1 MGRPERRRIR
11 WRAFAAALVGL
22 AAGSGGERGQL
33 LGSVQDQASLNGQ
46 AVAYDAH
53 SELAVLPSLSG
64 DMLVVVGLSEG
75 SPAVVGS
82 VHDGT
87 RLDGAIHATTDGRG
101 HALVAAYNSDALT
114 VVDISEPSAPAISGA
129 LVDSE
134 RLNGARAVAYDPER
148 QLAVALGYLSGTLV
162 VAGLADPRE
171 PGLIGSL
178 SELSGPVAIAL
189 DVRGRRAF
197 VALDRADA
205 IAVIDLG
212 SPSAPTQSAELRDA
226 RLKSVTAVAYQ
237 AGAALAV
244 VCTQP
249 ARASSFS
256 LVDVSSPGEL
266 RILSSMA
273 GIDSPSGLAY
283 GGNALA
289 LVTSRSQGSLHVVN
303 ASRPHAPTV
312 VGTLSLPELRG
323 ATDVAFDEGG
333 EEGARVV

>member
-1 MGRPERRRIR
+1 
-11 WRAFAAALVGL
+11 
-22 AAGSGGERGQL
+22 
-33 LGSVQDQASLNGQ
+33 
-46 AVAYDAH
+46 
-53 SELAVLPSLSG
+53 
-64 DMLVVVGLSEG
+64 
-75 SPAVVGS
+75 
-82 VHDGT
+82 
-87 RLDGAIHATTDGRG
+87 
-101 HALVAAYNSDALT
+101 
-114 VVDISEPSAPAISGA
+114 
-129 LVDSE
+129 
-134 RLNGARAVAYDPER
+134 
-148 QLAVALGYLSGTLV
+148 AVALGYLSGTLV

-205 IAVIDLG
+205 VAVIDLG

-333 EEGARVV
+333 ERAIILARGARRLTLIDTSGWMPPSPPGGSQGPSFFGSMLSFLGGAAAPSDALSEPSAGSDSNGLAKRTEAPRTRRSSLVQQAHDRADQEAAVEPAEAPVEQVVSPRSGRNPPGLRGV